1 MSKMNSMIKK
11 LACLLILTLWLGS
24 AAFASYISLNTTLSS
39 KVENNNLKVTVSVVN
54 KGDESAFNVQAEIK
68 VGKKD
73 VLLSKTSELP
83 VNGIYKVE
91 EAFRLS
97 LAKPGTYPLTLI
109 MHYTDA
115 NQYPFSALTG
125 QTFTYR
131 QEAVSP
137 IFGQLKSTSF
147 SKEGQL
153 KLVLKNSGDAGIKTN
168 TYLVAPGELT
178 VAEKSLSLAVASKSE
193 QSGSFAVKNF
203 SALSGSTYQ
212 VFAISEFED
221 QSLHYTSISP
231 GTVKIVERQEI
242 FGLSYATLFF
252 ILAMLIIIF
261 IGAQFFK
268 WNKS

>member
-1 MSKMNSMIKK
+1 MNKK
-11 LACLLILTLWLGS
+11 LAGLLVLTLWLGN
-24 AAFASYISLNTTLSS
+24 AALASYISLNTTLRS
-39 KVENNNLKVTVSVVN
+39 KAENNNLKVSVAVTN
-54 KGDESAFNVQAEIK
+54 KGDESAFNVQAEFT
-68 VGKKD
+68 VNGKNI
-73 VLLSKTSELP
+73 LASKMAELP
-83 VNGIYKVE
+83 VGGNYKVE
-91 EAFRLS
+91 ENFKLS
-97 LAKPGTYPLTLI
+97 LAKPGTYPLTLV

-125 QTFTYR
+125 QTFAYKT
-131 QEAVSP
+131 EAVSP

-153 KLVLKNSGDAGIKTN
+153 KLVLKNSGDAEIKTN
-168 TYLVAPGELT
+168 TYLVAPRELT
-178 VAEKSLSLAVASKSE
+178 VAEKALSLAIAPKAE
-193 QSGSFAVKNF
+193 QSGSFAVKKF

-221 QSLHYTSISP
+221 QGLHYTSISP
-231 GTVKIVERQEI
+231 GTIKIVERQEI
-242 FGLSYATLFF
+242 FGLSYTTLFI